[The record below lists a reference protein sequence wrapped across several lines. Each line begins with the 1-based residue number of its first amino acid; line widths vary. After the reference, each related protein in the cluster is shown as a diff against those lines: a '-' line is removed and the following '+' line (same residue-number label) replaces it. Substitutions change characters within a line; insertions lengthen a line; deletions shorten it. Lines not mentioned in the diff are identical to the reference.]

1 MKVWRE
7 IWLCRGETVEFD
19 LNFEEQSP
27 TWYAEALEFDNAFE
41 IYYDLTN
48 NAKSVNFF
56 SGNISVGDYSATFE
70 VWDDVPDVGESV
82 EYQILIHVIAAS
94 ECSDRYSNCCGG
106 VNMQWLNQVGGMQ
119 NYYFNGVRTF
129 EVSQEEAKRYIDY
142 NSIARYTERGNVYN
156 GEIVSTKAI
165 PKAHADLLDS
175 LRYAIQAWVNV
186 DDVLY
191 PVVIDNESYTKYKS
205 KDKKYDVYV
214 KFIYAEPVKI
224 QTQ

>member
-7 IWLCRGETVEFD
+7 IYLCKGDTVEFD

-27 TWYAEALEFDNAFE
+27 TWYAEDVEFDNQFE
-41 IYYDLTN
+41 IFHNEIGSST
-48 NAKSVNFF
+48 AINFY
-56 SGNISVGDYSATFE
+56 SGNVSVGDYSATFE
-70 VWDDVPDVGESV
+70 VWDNVPDEGESV
-82 EYQILIHVIAAS
+82 EYQLLIHVISADDCA
-94 ECSDRYSNCCGG
+94 ERYANCCGG

-129 EVSQEEAKRYIDY
+129 EVSQDEAKRYIDY
-142 NSIARYTERGNVYN
+142 NSIARYTDRGNVYN

-165 PKAHADLLDS
+165 PKAHADMLDS

-191 PVVIDNESYTKYKS
+191 PIVIDNESYTKYKS

-214 KFIYAEPVKI
+214 KFIYSEPIRI